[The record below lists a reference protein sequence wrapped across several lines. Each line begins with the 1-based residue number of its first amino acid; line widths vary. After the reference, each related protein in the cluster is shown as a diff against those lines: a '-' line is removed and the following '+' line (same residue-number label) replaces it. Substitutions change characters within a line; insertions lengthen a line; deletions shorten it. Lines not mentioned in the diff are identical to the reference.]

1 LSVAVSTSAL
11 TAYQLAAFES
21 PEISQQ
27 QPQWYAIH
35 VRARHEKK
43 VADELRSRNVEVLLP
58 VQAVK
63 TRWSDRWKLVEKP
76 LFSCYV
82 FVNVPLMRDVRLSVL
97 RLYGALGFVG
107 SKSGPLAIPENEI
120 DAVRRVLD
128 QNLNV
133 SSHPYC
139 NVGQRVRVRGGVLDG
154 LEGIL
159 TEADG
164 ERRIVL
170 SIQTV
175 QRSVSVSIQGY
186 EIEPA

>member
-1 LSVAVSTSAL
+1 MSVAVSTSAL
-11 TAYQLAAFES
+11 TAYHPAVFDSAEAQG
-21 PEISQQ
+21 Q

-43 VADELRSRNVEVLLP
+43 VAEELRSRNIEVLLP

-82 FVNVPLMRDVRLSVL
+82 FANVPLIRDVRLSVL

-107 SKSGPLAIPENEI
+107 GNSGPLPIPENEI
-120 DAVRRVLD
+120 DAVRRVLSHD
-128 QNLNV
+128 LSV

-139 NVGQRVRVRGGVLDG
+139 SLGQRVRVRGGVLDG

>member
-1 LSVAVSTSAL
+1 MSAAVSISL
-11 TAYQLAAFES
+11 STAYQPPVFED
-21 PEISQQ
+21 PEA
-27 QPQWYAIH
+27 PQWYAIH

-43 VADELRSRNVEVLLP
+43 VAEELRTRGIEVLLP
-58 VQAVK
+58 IQAVK

-76 LFSCYV
+76 LFPCYV
-82 FVNVPLMRDVRLSVL
+82 FVNVPLVREIKLSVL

-107 SKSGPLAIPENEI
+107 ANSGPLPIPESEI
-120 DAVRRVLD
+120 EAVRRVLGRD
-128 QNLNV
+128 LSV
-133 SSHPYC
+133 AAHPFC
-139 NVGQRVRVRGGVLDG
+139 SVGQRVRVRGGVLDG
-154 LEGIL
+154 LEGVL